1 MKKSKIAPTSK
12 KKPRRIR
19 NSLNRTEILSTALNI
34 IHTSGVE
41 SLSMRMIA
49 KHLNCSVASPYA
61 HFKNQEEIIQ
71 ALLYQGEQKL
81 TTDLNLAKDSSEDQ
95 FEQITAIAHTYWQFS
110 VENKGLHKLMFSS
123 GGGLHKKLFAAPSS
137 YRVFL
142 KTIRDGL
149 KKEFSEMPR
158 PKYNSIARTMWAW
171 MYGLLVL
178 QMTDILNRE
187 KLKQDPVEEGILVFK
202 TLFRNAIKEEKVRL
216 KK

>member
-1 MKKSKIAPTSK
+1 
-12 KKPRRIR
+12 
-19 NSLNRTEILSTALNI
+19 
-34 IHTSGVE
+34 
-41 SLSMRMIA
+41 MIA

-81 TTDLNLAKDSSEDQ
+81 TTDLNLAKDSSEDP

-149 KKEFSEMPR
+149 KKEFSEMP
-158 PKYNSIARTMWAW
+158 
-171 MYGLLVL
+171 L
-178 QMTDILNRE
+178 
-187 KLKQDPVEEGILVFK
+187 
-202 TLFRNAIKEEKVRL
+202 
-216 KK
+216 

>member
-1 MKKSKIAPTSK
+1 MKKIKPASK
-12 KKPRRIR
+12 KRPRRIR
-19 NSLNRTEILSTALNI
+19 NSLNRTEILSTALHI
-34 IHTSGVE
+34 IQTGGVE
-41 SLSMRMIA
+41 SLSMRTIA

-71 ALLYQGEQKL
+71 ALLYSGEQQL
-81 TTDLNLAKDSSEDQ
+81 TADLNIARASSKNP

-110 VENKGLHKLMFSS
+110 VKNKGLHKLMFSS

-142 KTIRDGL
+142 TTVRDGL
-149 KKEFSEMPR
+149 KKESSEMPR
-158 PKYNSIARTMWAW
+158 PRYNSIARTMWAW

-187 KLKQDPVEEGILVFK
+187 KLKQDPVEEGMLVFK
-202 TLFRNAIKEEKVRL
+202 TLFRNAIDEEKT
-216 KK
+216 KKKK

>member
-81 TTDLNLAKDSSEDQ
+81 TTDLNLAKDSS
-95 FEQITAIAHTYWQFS
+95 
-110 VENKGLHKLMFSS
+110 
-123 GGGLHKKLFAAPSS
+123 
-137 YRVFL
+137 
-142 KTIRDGL
+142 
-149 KKEFSEMPR
+149 
-158 PKYNSIARTMWAW
+158 
-171 MYGLLVL
+171 
-178 QMTDILNRE
+178 
-187 KLKQDPVEEGILVFK
+187 
-202 TLFRNAIKEEKVRL
+202 
-216 KK
+216 

>member
-1 MKKSKIAPTSK
+1 MKKIKTTSK
-12 KKPRRIR
+12 KRPRRVR
-19 NSLNRTEILSTALNI
+19 NSLNKTEILSAALNI
-34 IHTSGVE
+34 IQTGGVE
-41 SLSMRMIA
+41 SLSMRAIA

-71 ALLYQGEQKL
+71 ALLYSGEQRL
-81 TTDLNLAKDSSEDQ
+81 TADLNIAKASSENP

-142 KTIRDGL
+142 ATVRDGL
-149 KKEFSEMPR
+149 KKQSSEMPR
-158 PKYNSIARTMWAW
+158 PRYNSIARTMWAW

-178 QMTDILNRE
+178 QMTEILNRE
-187 KLKQDPVEEGILVFK
+187 KLKQDPVEEGMLVFK
-202 TLFRNAIKEEKVRL
+202 TLFRNAIDEEKIKR

>member
-1 MKKSKIAPTSK
+1 MKKQKPIPK
-12 KKPRRIR
+12 KKPRRVR
-19 NSLNRTEILSTALNI
+19 NSLNRAEILTTALNI
-34 IHTSGVE
+34 IQTSGVE

-49 KHLNCSVASPYA
+49 KQLNCSVASPYA

-71 ALLYQGEQKL
+71 ALLYRGEQKL
-81 TTDLNLAKDSSEDQ
+81 TADLNIARDSSQ
-95 FEQITAIAHTYWQFS
+95 NPFEQITAIAHTYWQFS
-110 VENKGLHKLMFSS
+110 VENQGLHKLMFSS

-149 KKEFSEMPR
+149 KKESSEMPR
-158 PKYNSIARTMWAW
+158 PRYNSIARTMWAW

-187 KLKQDPVEEGILVFK
+187 KLKIDPVEEGLLLFK
-202 TLFRNAIKEEKVRL
+202 TLFRNALNEEKSKS